1 MGWKEIGVDGRGQ
14 TGQAFQQVGG
24 GRVEVLVG
32 NAIDSAL
39 ADGGEMMPFALLDDS
54 GEGNSVT
61 RSTPCEEENIGAGP
75 GDFFCRG
82 VAAGF
87 A

>member
-24 GRVEVLVG
+24 GRVEELVG
-32 NAIDSAL
+32 DAIDSAL
-39 ADGGEMMPFALLDDS
+39 SDGREMMPVPLLDDS

-61 RSTPCEEENIGAGP
+61 RSTPCEEENIGPGP
-75 GDFFCRG
+75 GDLFCRG
-82 VAAGF
+82 VGAGF